1 MRGISR
7 VISISKIKKINLI
20 KKNWTLN
27 GMRLLEIGSNPHS
40 NGDVFSRSRSDFFEI
55 NKFTKINKN
64 EIDIQI
70 MVI

>member
-27 GMRLLEIGSNPHS
+27 GIRLLEIGSNPHS

-55 NKFTKINKN
+55 NKFMKINKN